1 MSSSLFYR
9 IAAVLLVLFAIGHQL
24 GFRQTKGMT
33 GADSVVALMKSVHF
47 SVQGFQ
53 RAYYDF
59 YYDFFVGFG
68 FFVTAFLLFSA
79 LLSWQLGSVSQE
91 VLAQIP
97 WATWGL
103 AACFL
108 AVAVLSWSYFFLAP
122 GIFASLVF
130 ACLIV
135 AAGLAG
141 KR

>member
-33 GADSVVALMKSVHF
+33 GADSVVSLMKSVHF
-47 SVQGFQ
+47 PVQGFQ
-53 RAYYDF
+53 RT

-79 LLSWQLGSVSQE
+79 LLSWQLGGVSQE
-91 VLAQIP
+91 FLAQIP
-97 WATWGL
+97 LATWGL
-103 AACFL
+103 ATCFL
-108 AVAVLSWSYFFLAP
+108 VVAVLSWSYFFLAP
-122 GIFASLVF
+122 GIFASLIF

-141 KR
+141 RR

>member
-1 MSSSLFYR
+1 MTSSLFYR
-9 IAAVLLVLFAIGHQL
+9 IAAVLLVLFAIGHTL

-33 GADSVVALMKSVHF
+33 GADSVVGLMKSVHF
-47 SVQGFQ
+47 TVQGFQ
-53 RAYYDF
+53 RVYYDF
-59 YYDFFVGFG
+59 YVGFG

-108 AVAVLSWSYFFLAP
+108 VVAVLSWAYFFLAP

-141 KR
+141 RS

>member
-9 IAAVLLVLFAIGHQL
+9 ISAVLLVLFAIGHHL

-33 GADSVVALMKSVHF
+33 GADSVVSLMKSVHF
-47 SVQGFQ
+47 TVQGFQ
-53 RAYYDF
+53 RV

-103 AACFL
+103 AVCFL
-108 AVAVLSWSYFFLAP
+108 VVAVLSWAYFFLAP

-141 KR
+141 RR

>member
-1 MSSSLFYR
+1 MTSSLFYR

-33 GADSVVALMKSVHF
+33 GADSVVSLMKSVHF
-47 SVQGFQ
+47 TVQGFQ

-59 YYDFFVGFG
+59 YVGFG

-108 AVAVLSWSYFFLAP
+108 VVAVLSWAYFFLAP

-141 KR
+141 RS